1 MIADDIDII
10 GQEPLDDPPLLPVVA
25 RGPLAS
31 RSHGLLGEGPTRP
44 VSRLSCGL
52 PLTHGVLRK
61 LLAVKNPKRVINL
74 ALIVVAVIAVV
85 AAVVAAKS
93 GGKSAN
99 TGNAQAC
106 NAFWT
111 WYDGTGGSNSTLTAY
126 QHATTQPLIADL
138 YNVSVGLQDKA
149 KGLNGNK
156 AANSSFAN
164 SAANNVVTD
173 CTNAGY
179 PDPAS

>member
-1 MIADDIDII
+1 M
-10 GQEPLDDPPLLPVVA
+10 
-25 RGPLAS
+25 
-31 RSHGLLGEGPTRP
+31 
-44 VSRLSCGL
+44 
-52 PLTHGVLRK
+52 RK
-61 LLAVKNPKRVINL
+61 LLAVKNPKRLINL

-85 AAVVAAKS
+85 AAVIAAKA
-93 GGKSAN
+93 GGKSSS

-111 WYDGTGGSNSTLTAY
+111 WYDGTGSSAATLTAY

-138 YNVSVGLQDKA
+138 YNVSIGLQDKA

-156 AANSSFAN
+156 AANSAFAN
-164 SAANNVVTD
+164 NAANNVVTD
-173 CTNAGY
+173 CSAAGY